1 MADELKQS
9 PEEIIKSLKKE
20 VGFLK
25 RSLNALQVDCEYL
38 RISYAHAEQMRAKNA
53 REKELQETYNSFFL
67 NNHPQFV
74 AIFDTELQFVFGSPS
89 VRKFLGL
96 PQDAAL
102 TLEPFRSLFLYAPQG
117 EGWLDDMESILR
129 GVMVSGE
136 PLRREEVFKKVD
148 GKEIIVQ
155 TLAMPIINREAAC
168 IGVSLIQ
175 NDITEITVAKENA
188 EEASRMKAEFLAN
201 MSHEIRTPLNAIIGI
216 AHIALNGEV
225 SPKTREQITKISH
238 AGQALLGIVNDILDF
253 SKIEA
258 GKFTIVPTP
267 FRLRGFLDSIHALF
281 EHKSKE
287 KGLDLVV
294 EIDESVPDNLNG
306 DTLRLTQVFNNIIGN
321 SLKFTESGS
330 ITVSCRALERSD
342 NTVTL
347 DFTVKDTGIGIKD
360 EYKKHL
366 FQPFTQA
373 DASHT
378 RNYGGTGLG
387 LTITRRLV
395 EMMGGT
401 ISAESEDGA
410 GTTIRFT
417 CVFGTPAEKDD
428 LPAAADQA
436 GGRAASLQARFKD
449 KRILLVEDNLINQE
463 IALALLEDVGIAVTV
478 ANNGEE
484 AVDMVR
490 RQASFPPFDIVLM
503 DLQMPV
509 MDGFEATRLI
519 RETIRPEAMPIIA
532 MTAHVL
538 GEERV
543 RCVEAGMADH
553 IAKPIDV
560 DRLYAAIDQYLPW
573 TASAKA

>member
-1 MADELKQS
+1 MADQLVQT

-25 RSLNALQVDCEYL
+25 RSLSALQVDCEYL

-74 AIFDTELQFVFGSPS
+74 AIFDTELRFVFGSPS
-89 VRKFLGL
+89 VWKFLGL
-96 PQDAAL
+96 PQGAAL
-102 TLEPFRSLFLYAPQG
+102 TFEPFRSLFLYAPQG
-117 EGWLDDMESILR
+117 EGWLDGMESILR

-136 PLRREEVFKKVD
+136 PVRREEVFRKVD
-148 GKEIIVQ
+148 GEEVIVQ
-155 TLAMPIINREAAC
+155 TLAMPITNREASC
-168 IGVSLIQ
+168 IGVSLIH
-175 NDITEITVAKENA
+175 NDITEITTAKENA
-188 EEASRMKAEFLAN
+188 EEASRVKAEFLAN

-216 AHIALNGEV
+216 AHIALNDEV
-225 SPKTREQITKISH
+225 SAKTREQITKISH

-258 GKFTIVPTP
+258 GKFTIVPAP
-267 FRLRGFLDSIHALF
+267 FRLRGFLDTIHTLF

-287 KGLDLVV
+287 KGLDLIVDIG
-294 EIDESVPDNLNG
+294 EGVPDNLSG
-306 DTLRLTQVFNNIIGN
+306 DTLRLTQIFNNIIGN
-321 SLKFTESGS
+321 SLKFTENGS
-330 ITVSCRALERSD
+330 ITVSCRARDVSD
-342 NTVTL
+342 AGVTL
-347 DFTVKDTGIGIKD
+347 DFAVTDTGIGIKN
-360 EYKKHL
+360 EYKAHL

-387 LTITRRLV
+387 LTITRHLV

-401 ISAESEDGA
+401 ISAESESGI
-410 GTTIRFT
+410 GTTIRFS
-417 CVFGTPAEKDD
+417 CVLGLLADKEETPVV
-428 LPAAADQA
+428 ADRPGCLA
-436 GGRAASLQARFKD
+436 DALRARLEGR
-449 KRILLVEDNLINQE
+449 RILLVEDNLINQE
-463 IALALLEDVGIAVTV
+463 IALALLEDVGLAVTV

-484 AVDMVR
+484 AVAVVR
-490 RQASFPPFDIVLM
+490 EQTALPPFDLVLM

-519 RETIRPEAMPIIA
+519 RKTVGPEAMPIIA

-543 RCVEAGMADH
+543 RCAEAGMVDH

-560 DRLYAAIDQYLPW
+560 DRLYAAIDQYL
-573 TASAKA
+573 A